1 MSVQVRAHPPR
12 ARGRAGP
19 RVRLSGAAPGGVDR
33 RARPELTGPSIE
45 GVAVRSLKFLGTGRC
60 LPDKVVSN
68 DDLAVALDTSDDWI
82 RERTGIKARRVVDEE
97 TATSD
102 LAAGAIA
109 DACREAGLEPGQL
122 DGIIVGTCSQD
133 TLFPSTAC
141 WVQDK
146 LGVRGMPA
154 FDVMAGCSSFL
165 YGLDVAANWIAA
177 GRAKRVAVC
186 GAEVFSKILDW
197 KDRRTCVLFGDGAGA
212 AIVGPGD
219 GSSGILS
226 ANWGSDGTLASILQV
241 PAGGTRMPASHATVD
256 EAAHTVYMEGAKV
269 FKHAVLAMSGSLL
282 HAMDEAGIGPADV
295 DVFIPHQANVR
306 IMEAS
311 RERAGIP
318 AEKVYSVLEGYGNIS
333 AASIPVAIC
342 EARRAGVLRDGHVL
356 AMTAFGTG
364 LTWAAA
370 VMRY

>member
-1 MSVQVRAHPPR
+1 M
-12 ARGRAGP
+12 
-19 RVRLSGAAPGGVDR
+19 
-33 RARPELTGPSIE
+33 
-45 GVAVRSLKFLGTGRC
+45 RSLKFLGTGQC
-60 LPDKVVSN
+60 LPDKVVTN
-68 DDLAVALDTSDDWI
+68 DDLAAQLDTSDAWI
-82 RERTGIKARRVVDEE
+82 RERTGISARRVVDAE
-97 TATSD
+97 TSTSD

-109 DACREAGLEPGQL
+109 DACRDAGMEPGEL
-122 DGIIVGTCSQD
+122 DGIIVGTCSPD

-141 WVQDK
+141 WVQDR
-146 LGVRGMPA
+146 LAVRGMPA
-154 FDVMAGCSSFL
+154 FDVMAGCTSFL
-165 YGLDVAANWIAA
+165 YGLELATSWIES

-219 GSSGILS
+219 GRSGIMA

-241 PAGGTRMPASHATVD
+241 PAGGTRRPASHATVD
-256 EAAHTVYMEGAKV
+256 AAAHTVYMEGAKV
-269 FKHAVLAMSGSLL
+269 FKHAVRAMSGSLVQ
-282 HAMDEAGIGPADV
+282 AMEEAGIGPLDV
-295 DVFIPHQANVR
+295 DVFIPHQANMR

-318 AEKVYSVLEGYGNIS
+318 VEKVYSVLSGYGNIS

-342 EARRAGVLRDGHVL
+342 EARRNGVLRDGHIL

-364 LTWAAA
+364 LTWGAA
-370 VMRY
+370 VMRF

>member
-1 MSVQVRAHPPR
+1 M
-12 ARGRAGP
+12 
-19 RVRLSGAAPGGVDR
+19 
-33 RARPELTGPSIE
+33 
-45 GVAVRSLKFLGTGRC
+45 RSLKFLGTGRC
-60 LPDKVVSN
+60 LPDKVVTN
-68 DDLAVALDTSDDWI
+68 DDLADALDTSDQWI
-82 RERTGIKARRVVDEE
+82 RERTGIAARRVVDAG
-97 TATSD
+97 TSTSD

-109 DACREAGLEPGQL
+109 DACREAGMAPSEL

-141 WVQDK
+141 WVQEK

-154 FDVMAGCSSFL
+154 FDVMASCSSFL
-165 YGLDVAANWIAA
+165 YGLEVAANWVAA

-186 GAEVFSKILDW
+186 GAEVFSKILNW
-197 KDRRTCVLFGDGAGA
+197 QDRRTCVLFGDGAGA
-212 AIVGPGD
+212 VIVGPGD
-219 GSSGILS
+219 GSSGILA
-226 ANWGSDGTLASILQV
+226 ANWGSDGTLAPILQV

-256 EAAHTVYMEGAKV
+256 EAAHTVFMEGAKV
-269 FKHAVLAMSGSLL
+269 FKHAVRAMSGSLVQAL
-282 HAMDEAGIGPADV
+282 EEAGLGPHDV
-295 DVFIPHQANVR
+295 DVLIPHQANVR

-318 AEKVYSVLEGYGNIS
+318 VEKVYSVLEGYGNIS

-356 AMTAFGTG
+356 AMTAFGAG
-364 LTWAAA
+364 LTWGAA

>member
-1 MSVQVRAHPPR
+1 M
-12 ARGRAGP
+12 
-19 RVRLSGAAPGGVDR
+19 
-33 RARPELTGPSIE
+33 
-45 GVAVRSLKFLGTGRC
+45 RSLKFLGTGLC
-60 LPDKVVSN
+60 LPDKVLTN
-68 DDLAVALDTSDDWI
+68 EELAARLDTSDAWI
-82 RERTGIKARRVVDEE
+82 RERTGIGSRRVVAPH

-109 DACREAGLEPGQL
+109 DACREAGIEPREL

-146 LGVRGMPA
+146 LGIRGMPA
-154 FDVMAGCSSFL
+154 FDVMAGCTSFV
-165 YGLDVAANWIAA
+165 YGLEVATNWVAA

-197 KDRRTCVLFGDGAGA
+197 TDRRTCVLFGDGAGA
-212 AIVGPGD
+212 VIVGPGD
-219 GSSGILS
+219 GSSGIMA

-241 PAGGTRMPASHATVD
+241 PAGGTRMPASQATI
-256 EAAHTVYMEGAKV
+256 EEGAHTVHMEGAKV
-269 FKHAVLAMSGSLL
+269 FKHAVRAMSGSLVQ
-282 HAMDEAGIGPADV
+282 AMEEAGIGPADI
-295 DVFIPHQANVR
+295 DVLIPHQANVR
-306 IMEAS
+306 IMEGC

-318 AEKVYSVLEGYGNIS
+318 SEKVFSVLESYGNLS